1 MLEGVFG
8 PIPVAQGS
16 GETSSKVSPEFFVAH
31 KLAAEGRLDPPGS
44 ARFRRP
50 APALK
55 NMPHNST
62 LYSRALGVL
71 AAASLGL
78 ACDAGDAP
86 RREANSDAGP
96 NDVELNQN
104 EDEGRSRAQEEAED
118 SFDELSAIGYLDYA
132 DEPDERSEEPEGD
145 GVVQHDK
152 ARAMEGWNLV
162 VDIPAGRGILFSND
176 GVQVHQWQDEEAI
189 RWLRCQLQ
197 PNGDVIVLGVE
208 PKAGGRPGGNDSYPD
223 AYIAR
228 LTWDG
233 EVLWRNSLPAHHDVE
248 MTPRGDVL
256 VLTQE
261 RRSAPQQTQWS
272 MRDNSLE
279 LFSGD
284 GEFKRALSVYD
295 FLAEK
300 PELVQIARVDS
311 LRKSM
316 QADQKASS
324 ADEETDGDDG
334 DQDSQASSDGASPEH
349 DLNSIAEAGKQAGT
363 SLVKGLGSVLN
374 PRNPATARA
383 VDLLHCNGVEWMP
396 HGELTALGEPYG
408 ENRVL
413 VTVRH
418 QDLVAIVDWET
429 SEMVWAWGQNQL
441 EGPHEG
447 TWLRNGNILIFDNG
461 IRSRGYSRVL
471 EVNPRNDEIVWE
483 YQSDPPEKFFTKARG
498 TAQELENGNI
508 LIASSG
514 NGEAFEVTRSGE
526 VVWRWLNPNRGEKGG
541 RASIRITRYPHA
553 MLAERLGSMSK

>member
-1 MLEGVFG
+1 
-8 PIPVAQGS
+8 
-16 GETSSKVSPEFFVAH
+16 
-31 KLAAEGRLDPPGS
+31 
-44 ARFRRP
+44 
-50 APALK
+50 
-55 NMPHNST
+55 MPHNSN
-62 LYSRALGVL
+62 LLSRAVGVL

-86 RREANSDAGP
+86 K
-96 NDVELNQN
+96 NDVNSGAGTQDAELNQA
-104 EDEGRSRAQEEAED
+104 EGADRSRPQEEQED

-145 GVVQHDK
+145 GVVQFDK
-152 ARAMEGWNLV
+152 AQAQEGWNLV
-162 VDIPAGRGILFSND
+162 VDIPAGRGILFAND
-176 GVQVHQWQDEEAI
+176 GEQVHQWQDEEAI

-248 MTPRGDVL
+248 MTPGGDVL

-261 RRSAPQQTQWS
+261 RRSAPEQTQWS

-279 LFSGD
+279 LFSGT

-295 FLAEK
+295 FLADK
-300 PELVQIARVDS
+300 PDLVQIARVDS

-316 QADQKASS
+316 QADQKESS
-324 ADEETDGDDG
+324 ASEEADGDYG
-334 DQDSQASSDGASPEH
+334 DQEPQDSESGADVNKQARTHEPDSSDAASPKR

-363 SLVKGLGSVLN
+363 DFVEELGDMLE
-374 PRNPATARA
+374 RRKPATARA

-396 HGELTALGEPYG
+396 HSELSALGEPYG
-408 ENRVL
+408 DNRVL

-429 SEMVWAWGQNQL
+429 REMVWAWGQDEL

-471 EVNPRNDEIVWE
+471 EVNPRNNEVVWE
-483 YQSDPPEKFFTKARG
+483 YQSDPPQKFFTKARG

-553 MLAERLGSMSK
+553 MLAERLGLTNK